1 MYDLSE
7 LEVKGKDMAIA
18 VLIVVVFLVAV
29 FLAGYCVGVE
39 RTEDLYNNGTGTGD
53 AGKQLGEA
61 VSHQQQITDGIK
73 DAEHTSAGIAETSTA
88 IAESAGHIEEGIGKA
103 AGLIDSSQQ
112 ILGRIRNRG
121 QKGTPAN

>member
-1 MYDLSE
+1 MYDISE
-7 LEVKGKDMAIA
+7 LEIKGKDMAIA

-29 FLAGYCVGVE
+29 FLAGYCIGVE
-39 RTEDLYNNGTGTGD
+39 RTEDLYNNGAGTGD

-61 VSHQQQITDGIK
+61 VSNQQQITDGIK
-73 DAEHTSAGIAETSTA
+73 DAEHTSTGIAETSAA
-88 IAESAGHIEEGIGKA
+88 IAESAVHIEAGIGEA

-121 QKGTPAN
+121 QAGTPAN

>member
-1 MYDLSE
+1 MYDLPE
-7 LEVKGKDMAIA
+7 LEVKGKDVAIA

-29 FLAGYCVGVE
+29 FLAGYCIGVE

-53 AGKQLGEA
+53 VGEQLGEA
-61 VSHQQQITDGIK
+61 VCHQQQITSGIQ
-73 DAEHTSAGIAETSTA
+73 DAEHTSSGIAETSAA
-88 IAESAGHIEEGIGKA
+88 ITESAKHIEAGVGEA

-121 QKGTPAN
+121 QANPPAN